1 MTTISCKPNI
11 MLIGTGGTIAGRGES
26 TVNASAYDCSVLP
39 IEEIIASVEAAG
51 EIANIGAEQLFQMG
65 SENFDNQQL
74 LALGKRVSVL
84 LKREEVDGVV
94 ITHGTDTM
102 EETAYFLHLTLD
114 SDKPVVLVGSM
125 RPPSALSGDGPLNL
139 YNAIVVAASP
149 QARGK
154 GTLLVCND
162 EIHTARD
169 VSKQNTFKL
178 EAFRS
183 PYGPLGVVVEG
194 QALFYRA
201 PVRPHTVHSEWSID
215 SIETLPEVGVVYAHG
230 GARPGPI
237 KAMIEAGVS
246 AIVYAGTGN
255 GNVAQ
260 WLVEILRLARSQGIH
275 IVRASRTGAQPDDAY
290 DWLVVGDQIAH
301 KARILMMV
309 ALSLNRQGSTAS
321 LQRILLEY
329 WSEAKTPG
337 NRHEAGARRTGC
349 RLACDQRQAKGKCH
363 EVVLRSD
370 DFKKT
375 VVEFFAGAGAEH
387 CSRHFLDSSIGEP
400 QSGYHRDCRAAPA
413 RREPE
418 PGDQVGAGGHTHHPA

>member
-1 MTTISCKPNI
+1 MNITSTKPNI
-11 MLIGTGGTIAGRGES
+11 VLIGTGGTIAGRGET

-39 IEEIIASVEAAG
+39 IEEILASVEAAAD
-51 EIANIGAEQLFQMG
+51 IANIGAEQLFQMG

-74 LALGKRVSVL
+74 LTLGKRVSVL
-84 LKREEVDGVV
+84 LKRDDVDGIV

-114 SDKPVVLVGSM
+114 SDKPVVFVGAM

-201 PVRPHTVHSEWSID
+201 PARRHTVNTEWSID
-215 SIETLPEVGVVYAHG
+215 HIDTLPEVGVIYAHG
-230 GARPGPI
+230 GVRAGSI
-237 KAMIEAGVS
+237 QAMIDTGVS

-260 WLVEILRLARSQGIH
+260 WLVDILRAARSRGIQ
-275 IVRASRTGAQPDDAY
+275 IVRASRTGSGVVVRNGAQPDDAY

-309 ALSLNRQGSTAS
+309 ALSRGRHDDTAS

-329 WSEAKTPG
+329 
-337 NRHEAGARRTGC
+337 
-349 RLACDQRQAKGKCH
+349 
-363 EVVLRSD
+363 
-370 DFKKT
+370 
-375 VVEFFAGAGAEH
+375 
-387 CSRHFLDSSIGEP
+387 
-400 QSGYHRDCRAAPA
+400 
-413 RREPE
+413 
-418 PGDQVGAGGHTHHPA
+418 